1 VVVRKDVFGSSS
13 ARVSRETRGASRG
26 SVSAEVVD
34 DTQAVT
40 GVHQRSTRHTV
51 RTIASLTWPVILG
64 QLMAN
69 AVPIIDLLML
79 GKLGTPSLAAVGY
92 ASQFLL
98 LTQAT
103 LMAIGSARVAMMA
116 RAIGAQDERK
126 ARQAFAA
133 NLWLAVGITGLTSIV
148 TLVFPRELLHMLA
161 VKDSVV
167 DLAVPYFRLTLSAA
181 PLMAISLTYESA
193 FRSSRDTML
202 PMLIAAVTAVVKVSC
217 NFLFLYG
224 AFGLPEL
231 GLRGAGFATL
241 ISQLLG
247 ASLFLYASQRHRS
260 RAARLRLRDL
270 AAPRDTVRE
279 AFVVAWPAVG
289 ERLVMNAA
297 TLIFFRFLGGYGVEA
312 VAAYNVG
319 VRILAFTWIPGLGLS
334 VAAATLVAHALGAGD
349 AALAR
354 RSGALASRIGVMI
367 SLVLAAVFIFLRLP
381 IARCFT
387 HDDAVIVA
395 LDPFILM
402 LGVGLPFL
410 VTHFTLSGAL
420 RGAGDTFTPLW
431 AATIGNWVFRVP
443 LGYFAAQVFHVALVW
458 VWAIMIVDHV
468 SRAIWL
474 YFAFKYGRWD
484 QRLGASLQAE
494 APAPRVASAA

>member
-1 VVVRKDVFGSSS
+1 LDRLCAK
-13 ARVSRETRGASRG
+13 RG
-26 SVSAEVVD
+26 SVSSDAAED
-34 DTQAVT
+34 ALELATPTKADRNPT
-40 GVHQRSTRHTV
+40 GRSTAHTV
-51 RTIASLTWPVILG
+51 RTIAALTWPVILG
-64 QLMAN
+64 QLLAN

-79 GKLGTPSLAAVGY
+79 GKLGTPALAAVGY

-103 LMAIGSARVAMMA
+103 LMAIGSACVAMMA
-116 RAIGAQDERK
+116 RAIGAQDDTK

-133 NLWLAVGITGLTSIV
+133 NLWIALIVTGLTSIV

-181 PLMAISLTYESA
+181 PLMAVSLTFESA
-193 FRSSRDTML
+193 FRSARDTLL
-202 PMLIAAVTAVVKVSC
+202 PMLITAATALIKVAC
-217 NFLFLYG
+217 NFLFLRG
-224 AFGLPEL
+224 LFGMPEL

-241 ISQLLG
+241 VSQLIG
-247 ASLFLYASQRHRS
+247 ASLFVYVSRHHRS
-260 RAARLRLRDL
+260 HAARLRLRDL
-270 AAPRDTVRE
+270 ATPQHTLSE
-279 AFVVAWPAVG
+279 AFGVAWPAIG

-349 AALAR
+349 AELAR
-354 RSGALASRIGVMI
+354 RSGALASRIGVI
-367 SLVLAAVFIFLRLP
+367 IALALGSVFILFRLP

-387 HDDAVIVA
+387 HDNAVIVA
-395 LDPFILM
+395 LDPFILL

-410 VTHFTLSGAL
+410 VMHFTLSGAL

-443 LGYFAAQVFHVALVW
+443 LGYFAAQVFHVALFW
-458 VWAIMIVDHV
+458 VWSIMIVDHV

-474 YFAFKYGRWD
+474 YFAFRYGSWD
-484 QRLGASLQAE
+484 RKLGVSVQCEE
-494 APAPRVASAA
+494 AAPRVASAA